1 MSLTKVPSFLIKLDK
16 EEKKEKMVLLKTWKV
31 NPITE
36 LLVEYL
42 EGELTKLIQLEERK
56 APLSWFQTR
65 WSRERSLAKREQLR
79 QLLKD
84 LK

>member
-1 MSLTKVPSFLIKLDK
+1 MGQVRVPSFLIKTDK
-16 EEKKEKMVLLKTWKV
+16 EEKKENMELLKIWKV

-36 LLVEYL
+36 LLVEHL
-42 EGELTKLIQLEERK
+42 EEELTKLIQLEERK

-79 QLLKD
+79 QLIKD